1 MEPIIS
7 PWTIYFI
14 EHILF
19 IVSFIKGILF
29 VAVVIE
35 ALGLISETSDGR
47 WKEEAKENAKVIKT
61 YLICTTIILLILSMI
76 PSREV
81 AYKMFISSYITPDNL
96 NLGKEV
102 TKEGIEWLLNAI
114 VESINKIK

>member
-19 IVSFIKGILF
+19 VVSFIKGILF
-29 VAVVIE
+29 VAVILE
-35 ALGLISETSDGR
+35 AIAFIGESSDEHLR
-47 WKEEAKENAKVIKT
+47 EEAKENTKVIKT
-61 YLICTTIILLILSMI
+61 YLICTTVILLILSMV

-96 NLGKEV
+96 NLGKEI
-102 TKEGIEWLLNAI
+102 TKDGIEWLLNAI